1 MRRNAFSKKGGF
13 TIAEGLIASGILA
26 VTVAAIITPF
36 STASRCEHED
46 ARITVGSFLAKEMME
61 EVLSKPFEDPD
72 GDDDVVGP
80 GGGESGRGDF
90 DNIDDYHGWTESS
103 EGSGI
108 RDIQGN
114 ACTDARVS
122 DFVRSVTAEYI
133 RLDEQTVFFD
143 EPTFIR
149 VTVTITHGG
158 SDLVTLVRLVRQP
171 EED

>member
-1 MRRNAFSKKGGF
+1 MRRNAANKRRGF
-13 TIAEGLIASGILA
+13 TMAEGLIASGILA
-26 VTVAAIITPF
+26 ITVTSIIAPF

-46 ARITVGSFLAKEMME
+46 ARIAVASFLAKEMME
-61 EVLSKPFEDPD
+61 EVLSKPFDDPD
-72 GDDDVVGP
+72 GDDDEVGP
-80 GGGESGRGDF
+80 GGGESGRGEF
-90 DNIDDYHGWTESS
+90 DNIDDYHGWAETS

-122 DFVRSVTAEYI
+122 DLVRTVTAEYI

-149 VTVTITHGG
+149 VTVTVTHGG
-158 SDLVTLVRLVRQP
+158 SDLVTLVRLIRQP

>member
-1 MRRNAFSKKGGF
+1 MRRNAINHRGGF
-13 TIAEGLIASGILA
+13 TIAEGLIASGVLA
-26 VTVAAIITPF
+26 ITVMAIIAPF
-36 STASRCEHED
+36 STAARCEHED
-46 ARITVGSFLAKEMME
+46 ARMAVGSFLAKEMME
-61 EVLSKPFEDPD
+61 EVLSKPFDDPD

-80 GGGESGRGDF
+80 GSGESGRDDF

-108 RDIQGN
+108 RDIRGR
-114 ACTDARVS
+114 ACTDSRVS
-122 DFVRSVTAEYI
+122 NLVRSVAAEYV

-149 VTVTITHGG
+149 VTVTITHDG
-158 SDLVTLVRLVRQP
+158 SDFVTLVRLVRRP